1 MSVKLAYQGKPGAY
15 AYKAALH
22 FAKKYGNSI
31 DRTFLECNSF
41 EDVFK
46 SISAQKNTYGVVPI
60 ENSSVGSIVQNF
72 DLLAK
77 YKASIFDEVLI
88 PIHHCL
94 IGQPNTKLENIKS
107 VFSHPVAI
115 DQCRKFFEKNPNISA
130 LAKFD
135 TGGSAAHIAQ
145 SKDITCAAIAGEEA
159 AQIYNLEIICSNI
172 EDFKTNSTR
181 FLLIGS
187 DKSSQLDYLQKTSS
201 ARKYSCVFELKH
213 EPGTLSKI
221 INELT
226 KLKVNLSKIES
237 RPIPQQPFEYKFFV
251 DFISKDN
258 LDTAQVEGILKANS
272 QSYKLFGSYPIED

>member
-15 AYKAALH
+15 AHKAALH
-22 FAKKYGNSI
+22 FANKYDNNI
-31 DRTFLECNSF
+31 DGTFQECNSF

-46 SISAQKNTYGVVPI
+46 SISAQKNIYGVIPI
-60 ENSSVGSIVQNF
+60 ENSSIGSIVHNF

-77 YKASIFDEVLI
+77 YGASIFDEVLI

-94 IGQPNTKLENIKS
+94 IGLPNTKLENIRS

-115 DQCRKFFEKNPNISA
+115 DQCRNFLEENPNISA
-130 LAKFD
+130 IAKFD

-145 SKDITCAAIAGEEA
+145 SKDKTCAAIAGEEA
-159 AQIYNLEIICSNI
+159 AKIYNLEIICSNI

-187 DKSSQLDYLQKTSS
+187 DNNSQLDFSQVASSQEYAKTSA
-201 ARKYSCVFELKH
+201 ARKHSCVFELKH

-226 KLKVNLSKIES
+226 RLKVNLSKIES
-237 RPIPQQPFEYKFFV
+237 RPIPQQPFER
-251 DFISKDN
+251 N
-258 LDTAQVEGILKANS
+258 LRLCN
-272 QSYKLFGSYPIED
+272 